1 MNCMW
6 FNYIFD
12 FLKRPLSLSLM
23 AHLICLVFLMLG
35 GKFLNIS
42 NFDLIEM
49 DKKTISLEQLDKDQF
64 EQLKRLGIKNGSKNF
79 SLKPPPMPRSASR
92 ISKLSLEA
100 LKKEIANNASLNL
113 LKDNDLHQKNA
124 ELSLIKRMAK
134 KNISA
139 QKIISEHNVAYS
151 APETYRRTS
160 FNIDFISPEGV
171 REDEL
176 NSMEKM
182 FYSFQKRTYLTYFN
196 SFIKNYNRLSKLRPT
211 LEKAVQTENHVLT
224 GRVTYDSLGHIVAI
238 KILKWSSNDH
248 IQELFDDTLKDLVL
262 PNPPV
267 ALVKN
272 KEFSIYF
279 QLVFNDSKY

>member
-1 MNCMW
+1 MW
-6 FNYIFD
+6 FDYIYN
-12 FLKRPLSLSLM
+12 FLKRPLSLSIV
-23 AHLICLVFLMLG
+23 AHFICLVFLMLVG
-35 GKFLNIS
+35 RYIS
-42 NFDLIEM
+42 VSNLDFTEV

-64 EQLKRLGIKNGSKNF
+64 EQLKRLGIKDGSKNF
-79 SLKPPPMPRSASR
+79 SLKPPPPPRSASR
-92 ISKLSLEA
+92 ISKLTLEA
-100 LKKEIANNASLNL
+100 LKKEIEINTRPNL
-113 LKDNDLHQKNA
+113 LKDNDSHQKTA

-151 APETYRRTS
+151 DPETYKRTS

-182 FYSFQKRTYLTYFN
+182 YYSFQKRTYLTYFN
-196 SFIKNYNRLSKLRPT
+196 SFIKNYNRLSKLRPQ
-211 LEKAVQTENHVLT
+211 LEQAVQTENHVLT

-238 KILKWSSNDH
+238 KILKWSSNDN
-248 IQELFDDTLKDLVL
+248 IQELFDETLKDLVL

-267 ALVKN
+267 ALIKN